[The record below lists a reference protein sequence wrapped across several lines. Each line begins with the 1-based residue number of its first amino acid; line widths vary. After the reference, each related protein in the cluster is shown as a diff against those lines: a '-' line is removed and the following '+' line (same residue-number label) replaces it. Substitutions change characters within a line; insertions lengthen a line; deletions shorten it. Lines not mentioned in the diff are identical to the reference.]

1 MGAGDPYF
9 HEVLYSTLVE
19 VGATR
24 LLLALD
30 SPGGR
35 LEPFLRRASHLPRAA
50 AAAHVGP
57 LQPEQVRP
65 DPPLPPFAC
74 LVHSSS
80 QPALLS
86 SAIATSCPPPV
97 ALPVHCSTA
106 FAHPG
111 YRIPASAI
119 AILLSR
125 SLPGFHHQETI
136 WVLGVPTF
144 GSLSLAHSD
153 RNSSGLHVSAQHDIC
168 RGNSGQGHAT
178 HM

>member
-19 VGATR
+19 VGSTR

-50 AAAHVGP
+50 ASAHVGP

-80 QPALLS
+80 HQPSFHLQS
-86 SAIATSCPPPV
+86 QR
-97 ALPVHCSTA
+97 PVHRPSHCLSTVA
-106 FAHPG
+106 QPL
-111 YRIPASAI
+111 RI
-119 AILLSR
+119 
-125 SLPGFHHQETI
+125 Q
-136 WVLGVPTF
+136 
-144 GSLSLAHSD
+144 
-153 RNSSGLHVSAQHDIC
+153 
-168 RGNSGQGHAT
+168 
-178 HM
+178 